1 MKYVFDTNVFRQ
13 IFASYYRAIFPS
25 FWEKLEP
32 LLHNGTISSTSV
44 VLSELKYQGLAQ
56 DGLIW
61 LQNRPGLF
69 PPTTRGEGDFLRKI
83 YAVEHFRQ
91 QNIGVRE
98 LYKGGNHADPYIVAR
113 ADLLGATV
121 VTQETYRVHSA
132 KIPNICEY
140 FCLRCIK
147 LDEFMMDL
155 NWKF

>member
-13 IFASYYRAIFPS
+13 IYASYYRDIFPS
-25 FWEKLEP
+25 LWDNLEP
-32 LLHNGTISSTSV
+32 LLRNGTISSTSV
-44 VLSELKYQGLAQ
+44 VLSELTYQGLAQ
-56 DGLIW
+56 DGLSW
-61 LQNRPGLF
+61 LRSRPGLF
-69 PPTTRGEGDFLRKI
+69 PPTTRDEGNFLRRI

-113 ADLLGATV
+113 AELLDAAV
-121 VTQETYRVHSA
+121 VTQETYKVHSA

-140 FCLRCIK
+140 FGIRCIK
-147 LDEFMMDL
+147 LDEFMIDQ